1 MRPAAPTAFELGFFG
16 QPRLLREGVAVHVGA
31 RKAMALLALLALK
44 GALPRER
51 LAALLWPDVDAAA
64 ARRNL
69 RRELFRLRELGFVL
83 TEDTTGALA
92 LDTSVTVDVLGFRA
106 ALQAGDDAAALRIA
120 RERALDGLGGVAGAE
135 VDGWLDGWR
144 AQLVQQRQG
153 ARLRHAAALEA
164 GGEHAAALALHL
176 EALAEDRC
184 AEPPTRAAMRLHAA
198 LGDRAGALALFTQLT
213 QALRDRLDLAPD
225 AQTQALANELRDR
238 VELVAPVPPP
248 GPPRLYQPP
257 SAALLAERLPFVG
270 RAAAQQ
276 QIAAAWA
283 AGKRVYLSGVAGAG
297 KTRLATEC
305 LSSQGAWLR
314 VACTQ
319 DDTEQHYAWAV
330 RALRTLQDAAPDV
343 VLPDWVRRELA
354 ALLPELGPAPAP
366 LASPEAAERL
376 RAAFASAFSL
386 LVRENFNALL
396 LDDWQWGDPASVEL
410 WNRLEDADAQVRWI
424 VAYRSAQL
432 PPAVLQRM
440 RQDVDGGRAVAVEL
454 QGLDAEES
462 LALVRALSGSPGG
475 SLFAQRLQRG
485 TDGNPFFLI
494 ETLRYLFEQGQLN
507 TEPDGTWSTPID
519 HQTQDYA
526 ELPVPSSVREAVL
539 GRVRALGDG
548 ARRLLEAASL
558 AGDHFSPHLLQGVTP
573 LKAQSMVAIFE
584 HAQAARLLSPA
595 DEGYRFAH
603 DLVRQCLA
611 DSLSPARRRLLHET
625 LAQRLTQLGA
635 TPARVAQHHERAGQP
650 GAAID
655 WRMRAAVAAWR
666 VHALADCRHQYEQA
680 LADGAAGARAVAIH
694 LALARLHKRLAD
706 SAGVAAAL
714 AAALAAAA
722 DTDGQTRL
730 DVRLEYVEDHVHTDR
745 TADAL
750 ALLAA
755 LETDLAAAPPRQRAR
770 AIRLRALIA
779 QWQGQ
784 HAEAAALHLRAIALL
799 EGQVDALE
807 EQADVFDD
815 AARAAIRQGDMHQ
828 AQGFARRA
836 IAGYEATGNLPSLS
850 QALTVLGVALLWAGS
865 DRAAYEAAFER
876 ARALAARCGH
886 VPAQRAAILNLVK
899 VHTDAGRADAALVLI
914 EEGDALA
921 PGFEHQRAEQAFAQ
935 ARYFVHYLRGE
946 VAAAD
951 TAAQRLLAVARRV
964 ADRGIL
970 VDSLQMV
977 VDLYLHTGRHAQAGG
992 LLDEAESVAAQAWGH
1007 GRHML
1012 SAVFVAKRAWWL
1024 LAGGNAPGAL
1034 QRLATAGE
1042 SERDED
1048 RWTIGWI
1055 GAAAALAA
1063 GQPDAASRWLA
1074 GLDIGAEVATDALAM
1089 VLLQR
1094 LRLQA
1099 ADAPARERALA
1110 LLAAGRVP
1118 ALEAALLRSALG

>member
-1 MRPAAPTAFELGFFG
+1 MRYAAPTALELGLFG
-16 QPRLLREGVAVHVGA
+16 QPRLLRQGVAVHVGA
-31 RKAMALLALLALK
+31 RKAMALMALLALE
-44 GALPRER
+44 GGLPRER

-83 TEDTTGALA
+83 TEGAAGALA

-106 ALQAGDDAAALRIA
+106 ALQAGDDAGALRIA
-120 RERALDGLGGVAGAE
+120 RERALDGLDGVAGAE
-135 VDGWLDGWR
+135 VDGWLDRWR
-144 AQLVQQRQG
+144 QQLVQQRQG

-164 GGEHAAALALHL
+164 SSEHAAALALHL

-184 AEPPTRAAMRLHAA
+184 AEPAARAAMRLHAA
-198 LGDRAGALALFTQLT
+198 LGDRAAALALFAQFA

-225 AQTQALANELRDR
+225 AQTQALANELRMG
-238 VELVAPVPPP
+238 EPAAPVQPP
-248 GPPRLYQPP
+248 GPPGVYKPP
-257 SAALLAERLPFVG
+257 SAALLADRLPFVG
-270 RAAAQQ
+270 RAVVRQ

-376 RAAFASAFSL
+376 RAAFASAWGL

-396 LDDWQWGDPASVEL
+396 LDDWQWGDAASVEL
-410 WNRLEDADAQVRWI
+410 WNRLEDADTQVRWI

-454 QGLDAEES
+454 QGLDVEEA
-462 LALVRALSGSPGG
+462 LTLVRALSGSPGG
-475 SLFAQRLQRG
+475 SLFAQRLHRS

-519 HQTQDYA
+519 HQTRDYA
-526 ELPVPSSVREAVL
+526 ELPVPTSVRDAVL

-558 AGDHFSPHLLQGVTP
+558 AGDRFDPGLLQGVTP
-573 LKAQSMVAIFE
+573 LTAQTMVAIFE
-584 HAQAARLLSPA
+584 HAQAARLLAPA
-595 DEGYRFAH
+595 GEGYRFAH

-625 LAQRLTQLGA
+625 LAQRLAQLGA
-635 TPARVAQHHERAGQP
+635 APALVAQHHERAGQP

-655 WRMRAAVAAWR
+655 WRVRAAESAWR

-680 LADGAAGARAVAIH
+680 LADGAAGARAVAIQ
-694 LALARLHKRLAD
+694 LALARLHQRLAD
-706 SAGVAAAL
+706 RTGVAAAL

-722 DTDGQTRL
+722 DADPDTRL
-730 DVRLEYVEDHVHTDR
+730 DVRLETVEDHVHGDR
-745 TADAL
+745 TDDAL

-755 LETDLAAAPPRQRAR
+755 LETDLAAAPPRRQAR
-770 AIRLRALIA
+770 ACRLRARIA
-779 QWQGQ
+779 QWQGR
-784 HAEAAALHLRAIALL
+784 HDEAAALHQRAIALL
-799 EGQVDALE
+799 EGQADALE
-807 EQADVFDD
+807 ELADVFDN
-815 AARAAIRQGDMHQ
+815 AARGAIRQGDMRQ
-828 AQGFARRA
+828 AESLARRA
-836 IAGYEATGNLPSLS
+836 IAGYEALGNLPSLS
-850 QALTVLGVALLWAGS
+850 QAWTMLGVAILFGGG
-865 DRAAYEAAFER
+865 DRAASEAAFDR

-899 VHTDAGRADAALVLI
+899 AHTDAGRADAALALT
-914 EEGDALA
+914 EEGIALA

-935 ARYFVHYLRGE
+935 ARYFVHYMRGE

-951 TAAQRLLAVARRV
+951 AAAQHLLAVARRV

-970 VDSLQMV
+970 ADSLQMV
-977 VDLYLHTGRHAQAGG
+977 VDLYLHTGRHAEAGQ
-992 LLDEAESVAAQAWGH
+992 LLDEAEAVVAEAHDH

-1012 SAVFVAKRAWWL
+1012 WTVLAAKRAWWW
-1024 LAGGNAPGAL
+1024 LAGGDASGAL
-1034 QRLATAGE
+1034 QHLATVGE
-1042 SERDED
+1042 PARDED
-1048 RWTIGWI
+1048 RWTVGWI

-1063 GQPDAASRWLA
+1063 GEPDAASRWLA
-1074 GLDIGAEVATDALAM
+1074 GLDIGEDTATDALAM
-1089 VLLQR
+1089 VLVQR

-1118 ALEAALLRSALG
+1118 ALEAARLRSVLG